1 MLTKAINPLK
11 ISDIVHALSA
21 LIIIPT
27 AVTSEKTKEN
37 AVFDNLWL
45 RKTNAV
51 SPQ

>member
-1 MLTKAINPLK
+1 MLIKAINPLK

-37 AVFDNLWL
+37 VFLDNLLL
-45 RKTNAV
+45 RNTNAV